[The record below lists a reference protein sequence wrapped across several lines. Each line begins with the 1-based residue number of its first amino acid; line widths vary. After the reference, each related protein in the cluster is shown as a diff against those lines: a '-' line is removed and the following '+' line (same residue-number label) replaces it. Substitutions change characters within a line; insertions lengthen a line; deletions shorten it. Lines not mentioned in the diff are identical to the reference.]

1 MRRFLWIRLIL
12 LILATPG
19 LLIVPPAATAQDETE
34 DWQSYRSE
42 QLGISFEYPRG
53 WQVNEQIPTR
63 TVTASSSSDLAAVRA
78 GKAPDGLLF
87 SITISTFREIG
98 AERLEDFAPIL
109 QKIAGTPDLDPDS
122 VRIGGADGIQ
132 IDRLDIQQDV
142 ATRTAILS
150 IGKRRVAVL
159 RGVSTVSG
167 WTKGN
172 KTRFGELVDTLNF
185 FPPKGLVDGES
196 FGKVLWQLPADKLT
210 DIADLAVGGN
220 GAVLYVTDRNLGIW
234 QLGANGTSG
243 EVTKPT
249 GIGQFGALGV
259 LQSGLQ
265 FIADGVGNAIWA
277 VMPQNGNVTRLIGG
291 RVGTGNGMFGPHSP
305 LSFAFGLRGAIYV
318 LDENE
323 KGLRIQVF
331 NRGGEWTATWELADV
346 LPTSIDHPVISTDD
360 SGNAYLIGRNS
371 PGIIKIAPDGK
382 VVSTDLGKAV
392 LANTGPLAL
401 VVDRFDNF
409 FVATADQGILNLNQD
424 GKLLGVIGEAYDE
437 STPPKPGQ
445 LGRPVAM
452 ALGDGSRLLYV
463 ADTGKYPQIVAFAL
477 DGNAALNIAAG
488 TRASGPINYGQT
500 VRGEIGD
507 KTFIDLYTFD
517 GTSGDVVTIT
527 MEPGE
532 GSQIDPY
539 LEVLSPQG
547 GRMAANDDAKDPT
560 LRPKSSQIRSYRLPY
575 TMTYTIRA
583 TRFGSETT
591 TTTGSYTL
599 SLTLERPGRRPSP
612 RPTAGSGQ

>member
-1 MRRFLWIRLIL
+1 MRRFLTIL
-12 LILATPG
+12 LMVMTLAILPRVT
-19 LLIVPPAATAQDETE
+19 TAQNGPE
-34 DWQSYRSE
+34 DRQSYRNE
-42 QLGISFEYPRG
+42 QLGISFEYPPD
-53 WQVNEQIPTR
+53 WQVNEQLPTR
-63 TVTASSSSDLAAVRA
+63 TVTASSASDLAAVRA

-98 AERLEDFAPIL
+98 AESLEDFTPIL

-122 VRIGGADGIQ
+122 VRIGGADGLQ
-132 IDRLDIQQDV
+132 IDRLDFRQDV

-167 WTKGN
+167 WMKGN

-196 FGKVLWQLPADKLT
+196 FGRVLWQLPADKMT
-210 DIADLAVGGN
+210 DLADLAVGSN
-220 GAVLYVTDRNLGIW
+220 GSVLYVTDRTQGIW
-234 QLGANGTSG
+234 QVGANGTSG
-243 EVTKPT
+243 EITKPA

-277 VMPQNGNVTRLIGG
+277 VMPQNGSVTRLIGG

-331 NRGGEWTATWELADV
+331 NRGGEWTATWDLSDV
-346 LPTSIDHPVISTDD
+346 LPVPIDYPMISTDD
-360 SGNAYLIGRNS
+360 SGNAYLIGRNT
-371 PGIIKIAPDGK
+371 PGIIKIAPGGK

-401 VVDRFDNF
+401 IVDRFDNF

-437 STPPKPGQ
+437 SAPPKPGQ

-452 ALGDGSRLLYV
+452 ALGDGGRLLYV
-463 ADTGKYPQIVAFAL
+463 ADSGKYPQIVAFAL
-477 DGNAALNIAAG
+477 NGNAALNITAG
-488 TRASGPINYGQT
+488 TRNAGPISYGQT
-500 VRGEIGD
+500 VKGEIGD

-517 GTSGDVVTIT
+517 GTYGDVVTIT

-532 GSQIDPY
+532 GSHIDPY

-560 LRPKSSQIRSYRLPY
+560 LRPGSAQIKSYRLLY

-591 TTTGSYTL
+591 TTTGPYTL
-599 SLTLERPGRRPSP
+599 TLTLERPGRKPAP
-612 RPTAGSGQ
+612 KPTTEAGQ